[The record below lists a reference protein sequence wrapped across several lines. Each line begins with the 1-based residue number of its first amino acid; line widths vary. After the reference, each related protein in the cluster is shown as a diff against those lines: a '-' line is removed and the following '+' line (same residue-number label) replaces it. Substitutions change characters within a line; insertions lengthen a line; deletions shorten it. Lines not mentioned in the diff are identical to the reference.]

1 MTPYAGLVTRL
12 GALAV
17 DSVLL
22 AIAVP
27 VLANGPASVWAALA
41 GQAPGWLKLGAQ
53 IVAALLPA
61 AYFAVCWW
69 GSGQTAG
76 GVLFGTVV
84 CRHGGRR
91 LGFGR
96 ALARSVIGL
105 LLPVVWLI
113 GLLAILV
120 DRERRALHDRLF
132 GTVVLRKLAREKVRR
147 VPPPASRVAAR
158 AK

>member
-27 VLANGPASVWAALA
+27 VLANGPASVWTALS

-53 IVAALLPA
+53 VLAAALPA

-76 GVLFGTVV
+76 GLLFGTVV
-84 CRHGGRR
+84 CRHGGAR

-96 ALARSVIGL
+96 ALLRSVIGL
-105 LLPVVWLI
+105 LLPVVWLA
-113 GLLAILV
+113 GLLSILLN
-120 DRERRALHDRLF
+120 RERRALHDRVF
-132 GTVVLRKLAREKVRR
+132 GTVVLRKLSGVAITRAPVVPRTPAVRA
-147 VPPPASRVAAR
+147 P
-158 AK
+158 